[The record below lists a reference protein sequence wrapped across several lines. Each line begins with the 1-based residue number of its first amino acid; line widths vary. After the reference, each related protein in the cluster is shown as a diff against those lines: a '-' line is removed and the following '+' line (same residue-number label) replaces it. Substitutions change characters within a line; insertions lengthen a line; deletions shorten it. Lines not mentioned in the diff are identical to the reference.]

1 MSFDNSRITFESWKN
16 YSGVVS
22 EQGRVR
28 SDANW
33 NEWLAELSRRIQA
46 GTLDTMGHAV
56 YPATTP
62 YAFQIAVGNAGTNT
76 INIGVGRMYV
86 DGILVENHGNRKT
99 AVWDPALDELSNSP
113 QPPPVPLGGL
123 GSSNSI
129 SYDDQP
135 YNPGASVPTG
145 NGEYLV
151 YLDVW
156 KRPITYIEDPSLV
169 DVAIGVDTTGRIQT
183 AWQVGVY
190 PLPTASSSAY
200 FTITGKVTSGPV
212 AISFVANEKV
222 VQGSGSGTASAN
234 LIGTVTGVG
243 PMYLGTI
250 TGSASP
256 TEPWVGQT
264 SGAVFTPNATP
275 AAISAYTIAGSVTSG
290 AFCANEEV
298 VQSGS
303 SGASAN
309 LIGCV
314 PAGGPMYV
322 GPITGPTNDGTD
334 TWVGQTSGAVFT
346 PSPSAAPVA
355 TSASTVT
362 GSVTTSL
369 FIANEEIVQSNSNAS
384 ANLIGPV
391 DGSGPMYIWNLE
403 GTADLTDAWV
413 GQASGAV
420 FAPKAAP
427 VVSTWSCAT
436 PDSAIPWPV
445 SSGYLTNDT
454 VSSGPSGP
462 CCLTAGTGYTGVE
475 NQLYRVEIQAPGA
488 IGGANATFKWS
499 RENASVQTGVTGIAP
514 GANSLGNPSS
524 VLTVLSLGRDQVLGF
539 TAGNWIEI
547 TNETFDDNC
556 LPGELYQIDSV
567 TPSNNTITLVNPLSS
582 NFPPSSLQANK
593 YTRIIRWDQS
603 GQVYTSDNKPYF
615 NLTGSNGA
623 IPVPTDGTKLLLEN
637 GLVVVFGL
645 SVATGVYL
653 PMNYWNFA
661 ARSAD
666 GKIDRLHKAPPR
678 GIYHH
683 YTKLSIVNFAATP
696 PTATDCR
703 TPWASSDTGE
713 CGCCAATVGD
723 GSDSVGM
730 YSSIQDALQSLPK
743 GGGEVC
749 ILPGKYYENVVLQG
763 LKNVVIKG
771 CGPRSHVYSQS
782 LQPGG
787 SGTGST
793 ADSGVTKSGIPAV
806 FTLVNCENVEL
817 RSFSVSAASKEIGI
831 LLDYPPTAKFFDELL
846 IANSDIAIED
856 LKLSASTLPAIVAR
870 GVSQLRVA
878 ENRIAMKDVESLYAA
893 VYLSGEEMFFERN
906 SVRVKPENVAYEQGV
921 QTQAN
926 NPTNTIITNVGST
939 PPPGLGASGAG
950 DFGTVDEFAMGAP
963 GGIQIAG
970 PSRNVFV
977 LENEIE
983 GGSRNGITLGN
994 FIIIDKNNGDSGTLT
1009 GSQQQTDGDCCTG
1022 GTGVLTGTT
1031 GSGTNVNKIGAGG
1044 KIRNLHIDRNRIL
1057 NMGMCGIGPVGYF
1070 DLFTAHEIVT
1080 LENVNITSNVIC
1092 RTMMRKMVAFDT
1104 KLSKFGYGAIS
1115 LPDVVNLIIRDNT
1128 ITDFGI
1134 TPGAE
1139 VCGIFVL
1146 QGEGIEIS
1154 RNQIRETRDLNESW
1168 LAVQTSSGGMR
1179 AGIYISAVT
1188 PGMFDQSNNSQ
1199 MRLAESTVSPY
1210 INDINAYA
1218 PFVST
1223 YAPGFPAL
1231 RIQENVVRVALGLA
1245 LYAYGTGPFSIV
1257 NNHFSSG
1264 GAVEVS
1270 LAPVLDINDPDTEAI
1285 GNFAGALTVSILNM
1299 GIVLEAFSFVK
1310 SFLALLEAQGPN
1322 LDDNDNYLAFSS
1334 CGTVLFT
1341 NNICQLEAQQSGVG
1355 GFCSVGIASLD
1366 HILFANN
1373 QTWFDAPSYV
1383 DEQSLTAF
1391 TDVFLG
1397 AVSLHAGTNRLQE
1410 TLGYPVKFSG
1420 ITFGGLNITAHNLS
1434 TYCIRARALFPAQL
1448 IDRPN
1453 LVIKDRFCPKNDF
1466 KRDT

>member
-1 MSFDNSRITFESWKN
+1 VSFDNSRITFDSWKD
-16 YSGVVS
+16 YIGPVV
-22 EQGRVR
+22 EQGRVQ
-28 SDANW
+28 SDADW

-46 GTLDTMGHAV
+46 GTLDAMGHAV

-62 YAFQIAVGNAGTNT
+62 YAFQIAAGNAEGTNT

-86 DGILVENHGNRKT
+86 DGIVVENHGDRKT

-113 QPPPVPLGGL
+113 QPPPVPVGEL

-129 SYDDQP
+129 SYDNQP
-135 YNPGASVPTG
+135 YNPGATVPQG

-183 AWQVGVY
+183 AWQVSVY
-190 PLPTASSSAY
+190 PLPTASASAY
-200 FTITGKVTSGPV
+200 FTITGNVTSGPV
-212 AISFVANEKV
+212 AISFVANEQVK
-222 VQGSGSGTASAN
+222 QSGGASAN

-243 PMYLGTI
+243 PMYLGAI
-250 TGSASP
+250 AGSADP
-256 TEPWVGQT
+256 AQPWVGQT
-264 SGAVFTPNATP
+264 SGAVFTPNAAP
-275 AAISAYTIAGSVTSG
+275 AAISAFTIAGSVTSG
-290 AFCANEEV
+290 EFCANEEV
-298 VQSGS
+298 VQSNS
-303 SGASAN
+303 LARAN
-309 LIGCV
+309 LIECV
-314 PAGGPMYV
+314 PGAGPMYV
-322 GPITGPTNDGTD
+322 GSVTGPAADATD

-346 PSPSAAPVA
+346 PSAVPVA

-362 GSVTTSL
+362 GSVTSSL
-369 FIANEEIVQSNSNAS
+369 FIANEEIVQSNSDAS

-403 GTADLTDAWV
+403 GTADGTDTWV
-413 GQASGAV
+413 GQTSGAV
-420 FAPKAAP
+420 FAPSAAP

-475 NQLYRVEIQAPGA
+475 NRFYRVEIHAPGTV
-488 IGGANATFKWS
+488 GGVNATFKWS

-514 GANSLGNPSS
+514 GANSLRNPSS

-539 TAGNWIEI
+539 SAGNWIEI
-547 TNETFDDNC
+547 TNETLDDNC

-567 TPSNNTITLVNPLSS
+567 TPSSNTITLTTSLSS
-582 NFPPSSLQANK
+582 NFPASSLQANK
-593 YTRIIRWDQS
+593 YTRIIRWD
-603 GQVYTSDNKPYF
+603 
-615 NLTGSNGA
+615 SNGA
-623 IPVPTDGTKLLLEN
+623 IPVPTDGASVPLEN
-637 GLVVVFGL
+637 GIVVEFGL
-645 SVATGVYL
+645 SVATGVYR

-661 ARSAD
+661 ARTAD
-666 GKIDRLHKAPPR
+666 GKIDRLYKAPPR

-683 YTKLSIVNFAATP
+683 YSKLSIVNFAVTP
-696 PTATDCR
+696 PTATNCR
-703 TPWASSDTGE
+703 TQWECSDTCG
-713 CGCCAATVGD
+713 CGCCACTVGD
-723 GSDSVGM
+723 GSDSIGM
-730 YSSIQDALQSLPK
+730 YSSIQQAIQSLPK
-743 GGGEVC
+743 NGGEVC
-749 ILPGKYYENVVLQG
+749 ILPGKYFENVVLQG

-787 SGTGST
+787 SGSAST

-817 RSFSVSAASKEIGI
+817 RSFSASAATKEIGI
-831 LLDYPPTAKFFDELL
+831 LLDYPPTAQFFDELL
-846 IANSDIAIED
+846 IANTAIAIED
-856 LKLSASTLPAIVAR
+856 LKITASTLPAMVAR

-878 ENRIAMKDVESLYAA
+878 ENRIAMKEVESLYAA

-906 SVRVKPENVAYEQGV
+906 SVHVKRETLAHEGGGGAPPNK
-921 QTQAN
+921 
-926 NPTNTIITNVGST
+926 PTRTFHVDEHLKAQT
-939 PPPGLGASGAG
+939 PPPGAGTESAAG
-950 DFGTVDEFAMGAP
+950 DFGTVEEFAMGAP

-970 PSRNVFV
+970 PSKNVFV

-994 FIIIDKNNGDSGTLT
+994 FIIIDKNGGDSGTLS
-1009 GSQQQTDGDCCTG
+1009 GSQQLSEGACSTG
-1022 GTGVLTGTT
+1022 GTGTLTGST
-1031 GSGTNVNKIGAGG
+1031 GSGTTVIKIGAGG

-1070 DLFTAHEIVT
+1070 DLFTTLEIVS

-1092 RTMMRKMVAFDT
+1092 RTLMRSMQPFESKR
-1104 KLSKFGYGAIS
+1104 SKFGYGAIS

-1128 ITDFGI
+1128 ITDFGV

-1146 QGEGIEIS
+1146 SGEGIEIS
-1154 RNQIRETRDLNESW
+1154 RNQIRETRDLNER
-1168 LAVQTSSGGMR
+1168 LVPVQTSSGGMR

-1188 PGMFDQSNNSQ
+1188 PAALSLSGDSRQ
-1199 MRLAESTVSPY
+1199 RLAESKLNV
-1210 INDINAYA
+1210 DINTYA
-1218 PFVST
+1218 PYADPTV
-1223 YAPGFPAL
+1223 APGFPAL

-1245 LYAYGTGPFSIV
+1245 LRAYGTGPFSIV

-1264 GAVEVS
+1264 GTVEVS
-1270 LAPVLDINDPDTEAI
+1270 SEITPALNLNNPDPGAS
-1285 GNFAGALTVSILNM
+1285 GNFAAALTVAILNM
-1299 GIVLEAFSFVK
+1299 GIPLEAFTFVE
-1310 SFLALLEAQGPN
+1310 SFLAILEAEDPDLDEDTNN
-1322 LDDNDNYLAFSS
+1322 LAISS

-1341 NNICQLEAQQSGVG
+1341 NNICQLEAQQSGVQG
-1355 GFCSVGIASLD
+1355 SCSVGIVTLD

-1373 QTWFDAPSYV
+1373 ELWFDAPPLSEV
-1383 DEQSLTAF
+1383 QPWTAI
-1391 TDVFLG
+1391 TDALLIGVT
-1397 AVSLHAGTNRLQE
+1397 VHAGTNRLQE
-1410 TLGYPVKFSG
+1410 APGYPVFYSG
-1420 ITFGGLNITAHNLS
+1420 ITVGGFNITAHNIS
-1434 TYCIRARALFPAQL
+1434 TYCIIARASSNVRLV
-1448 IDRPN
+1448 DCPN
-1453 LVIKDRFCPKNDF
+1453 LVVKKKLCPKSDSRA
-1466 KRDT
+1466 KT